1 MGRLSDQDYADEVS
15 ERIEAS
21 PEVLYELV
29 SDLPRMGR
37 FSPEN
42 RGGRWIGSPRGP
54 VVDARF
60 LGLNRRG
67 LVAWATISKVVVAD
81 PGREFAFEVPSSG
94 AKWTYRFEADGE
106 STLVTECRESFRKRP
121 LVARLFAGGLLG
133 GIGAHD
139 HEMREGMAATLERLK
154 AVAEAG

>member
-1 MGRLSDQDYADEVS
+1 MGRLNDQDYADEVS

-42 RGGRWIGSPRGP
+42 RGGRWIGSLRGP

-60 LGLNRRG
+60 LGFNRRG
-67 LVAWATISKVVVAD
+67 WVVWATIGKVVSAE

-94 AKWTYRFEADGE
+94 AKWTYRFEPDGDA
-106 STLVTECRESFRKRP
+106 TLVTELRESFRDRP
-121 LVARLFAGGLLG
+121 LVARVFAGGLLG

-139 HEMREGMAATLERLK
+139 EEMRDGMAATLGRLK
-154 AVAEAG
+154 TVAEAG